1 MKNKPWYQ
9 QTTDELFANL
19 ETQEQ
24 GLTEGVVKERREK
37 YGENKLAAKR
47 QTTILQKFIA
57 QFKDF
62 MIIVLIVAALIAG
75 ATGELADALI
85 IFAVV
90 VLNAVFG
97 VFQEAKAE
105 DAINSLREMA
115 APVAH
120 VERHGEVITVKK

>member
-1 MKNKPWYQ
+1 
-9 QTTDELFANL
+9 
-19 ETQEQ
+19 
-24 GLTEGVVKERREK
+24 
-37 YGENKLAAKR
+37 
-47 QTTILQKFIA
+47 
-57 QFKDF
+57 

-120 VERHGEVITVKK
+120 VERHGEVITVKSDELVPGDIVHLEAGDIVPADIPLSDS

>member
-57 QFKDF
+57 QFK
-62 MIIVLIVAALIAG
+62 V
-75 ATGELADALI
+75 
-85 IFAVV
+85 
-90 VLNAVFG
+90 
-97 VFQEAKAE
+97 
-105 DAINSLREMA
+105 S
-115 APVAH
+115 
-120 VERHGEVITVKK
+120 